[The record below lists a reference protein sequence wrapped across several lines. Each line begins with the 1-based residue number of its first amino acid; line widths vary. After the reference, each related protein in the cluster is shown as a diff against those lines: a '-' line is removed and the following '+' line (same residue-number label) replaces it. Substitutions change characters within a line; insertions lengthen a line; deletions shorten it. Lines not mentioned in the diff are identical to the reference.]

1 MTEKYI
7 PSELRRLVVSR
18 ARNCCEY
25 CRYPG
30 HYSPQ
35 NLSVDHLNPRQA
47 GGQTNADNL
56 ALSCQGCNSH
66 KAAKIEV
73 IDPVTGVAVALFNPR
88 RQKWRDHFAWDEDHL
103 QVAGLTPTG
112 RATVEALQ
120 LNREGL
126 MNMRYL
132 LYVVGEHPPKGDE

>member
-30 HYSPQ
+30 RYSPQ
-35 NLSVDHLNPRQA
+35 TLSVDYLVPRHA
-47 GGQTNADNL
+47 GGQMNADNL

-73 IDPVTGVAVALFNPR
+73 TDPVTGVAVALFNPR
-88 RQKWRDHFAWDEDHL
+88 RQRWHDHFAWDDDHL
-103 QVAGLTPTG
+103 RVTGLTPTG